1 MGRRTFL
8 NFVSDQLWKVHPVV
22 HVDLTGKTVV
32 VVGANVGLGFEAAK
46 HFASMNP
53 KRLVLACRSQE
64 KGQAAVQA
72 IQQATGFNNAE
83 LALVDLSKFASVSA
97 FADAFTRDGSQIDIL
112 VYNAGVAFPHYV
124 STGDGW
130 EEMIQVNHLSAV
142 LLITLL
148 LPCLL
153 KAASSGSSPNP
164 RIVVVSSDLHYSAS
178 LSKEMAE
185 TDKVLRK
192 LSDKDYCTSKVISDR
207 YPLSKLLNVLF
218 VRGLTKKLPA
228 NSPIIVTAVN
238 PGYCKSQLGRHVS
251 FTTRLVMAIMAALL
265 GRTTEEG
272 SRQLVWAAIGGAGRE
287 FELRGGY
294 VSMAGIKE
302 VSDYVLS
309 DDGAVAQRRIWEESV
324 EILSQV
330 DPKFESIVRENL
342 SS

>member
-1 MGRRTFL
+1 
-8 NFVSDQLWKVHPVV
+8 
-22 HVDLTGKTVV
+22 
-32 VVGANVGLGFEAAK
+32 
-46 HFASMNP
+46 
-53 KRLVLACRSQE
+53 
-64 KGQAAVQA
+64 
-72 IQQATGFNNAE
+72 
-83 LALVDLSKFASVSA
+83 VDLSKFTSVSA
-97 FADAFTRDGSQIDIL
+97 FADAFIRDGSQIDIL

-130 EEMIQVNHLSAV
+130 EEMIQVNHLSAM

-185 TDKVLRK
+185 TDKVLQK
-192 LSDKDYCTSKVISDR
+192 LSDKEFCTPKAISDR

-218 VRGLTKKLPA
+218 VRELTKKLPA

-238 PGYCKSQLGRHVS
+238 PGYCKTQLARHVS
-251 FTTRLVMAIMAALL
+251 FTTRLVMMIVAVLL
-265 GRTTEEG
+265 GRTAEEG
-272 SRQLVWAAIGGAGRE
+272 SRQLVWAAVGGAGRE

-294 VSMAGIKE
+294 VSMADIKE

-324 EILSQV
+324 EILSRV
-330 DPKFESIVRENL
+330 DPKFESIVREIL
-342 SS
+342 IS